1 MAENRKIHRKTRRQP
16 GRGALVI
23 IATLLTSSAL
33 IRLGDNA
40 GQALARAGNDTEMSL
55 PVTPPDPQTCK
66 SPEGMM
72 QMLDALRAREDKVGK
87 QEAALQDRMQAL
99 KIANAEITGKLA
111 ALTAAEEKLRGTIA
125 LADTAA
131 EDDLARLTKVYESMK
146 PKQAA
151 ALFEEMNPDFAAGF
165 LGRMR
170 PEVAAG
176 IMASLSPQA
185 ARTFSVV
192 MAGRNANVPNE

>member
-1 MAENRKIHRKTRRQP
+1 MAKSSKIRRKRRQP

-23 IATLLTSSAL
+23 IATLLTGSAL

-40 GQALARAGNDTEMSL
+40 GQAFAREDDTPVMSEAE
-55 PVTPPDPQTCK
+55 PMAASSASVSPD
-66 SPEGMM
+66 GLM
-72 QMLDALRAREDKVGK
+72 QMLEALRARESRIK
-87 QEAALQDRMQAL
+87 QQEIALQDRMQAL
-99 KIANAEITGKLA
+99 KIANQEINGKLA
-111 ALTAAEEKLRGTIA
+111 ELTAAEEKLRGTIA
-125 LADTAA
+125 LADSAA

-170 PEVAAG
+170 PEAAAG

-185 ARTFSVV
+185 AHTFSVV
-192 MAGRNANVPNE
+192 MAGRNANVPTE

>member
-1 MAENRKIHRKTRRQP
+1 MVKNGKIRRNRRQP

-33 IRLGDNA
+33 IRLGDDA
-40 GQALARAGNDTEMSL
+40 GQAFAREDNAPEMSAAEAI
-55 PVTPPDPQTCK
+55 PSSPDTPT
-66 SPEGMM
+66 SEGLK
-72 QMLDALRAREDKVGK
+72 QMLEALRARETRVKQ

-99 KIANAEITGKLA
+99 KIANQEITTKLA

-131 EDDLARLTKVYESMK
+131 EDDLVRLTKVYESMK

-165 LGRMR
+165 LARMR
-170 PEVAAG
+170 PEIAAG

-185 ARTFSVV
+185 ARAFSVV
-192 MAGRNANVPNE
+192 MAGRNANVPSE

>member
-1 MAENRKIHRKTRRQP
+1 MVKNGKIRRNRRQP

-40 GQALARAGNDTEMSL
+40 GQAFAREDDTPEMSAAGAL
-55 PVTPPDPQTCK
+55 PT
-66 SPEGMM
+66 SPGSISSEGLM
-72 QMLDALRAREDKVGK
+72 QMLEALRARETRVK
-87 QEAALQDRMQAL
+87 QQEVALQGRMQAL
-99 KIANAEITGKLA
+99 KIANQEVTRKLA

-131 EDDLARLTKVYESMK
+131 EDDLVRLTKVYESMK

-165 LGRMR
+165 LARMR
-170 PEVAAG
+170 PEIAAG

-185 ARTFSVV
+185 ARAFSVV
-192 MAGRNANVPNE
+192 MAGRNANVPSE

>member
-1 MAENRKIHRKTRRQP
+1 MAKNSKIRRKRRQP

-33 IRLGDNA
+33 IRLGDDA
-40 GQALARAGNDTEMSL
+40 GQAFAREDDTPEISQAE
-55 PVTPPDPQTCK
+55 PAPTSGESA
-66 SPEGMM
+66 SPEGL
-72 QMLDALRAREDKVGK
+72 MLVLEDLRARETRVKQ
-87 QEAALQDRMQAL
+87 QEAALQDRVQAL
-99 KIANAEITGKLA
+99 KIADQEITGKLA

-170 PEVAAG
+170 PEIAAG

-185 ARTFSVV
+185 ARAFSVV
-192 MAGRNANVPNE
+192 MAGRNANVPSE

>member
-1 MAENRKIHRKTRRQP
+1 MAKKNRMRRKGRQP

-23 IATLLTSSAL
+23 IASMLISSAV

-40 GQALARAGNDTEMSL
+40 GQALARAGQDAEISL
-55 PVTPPDPQTCK
+55 PETAPTPAECK
-66 SPEGMM
+66 SSEGMM
-72 QMLDALRAREDKVGK
+72 QMLEALRARENKVQQ

-99 KIANAEITGKLA
+99 KIANQEITGKLA
-111 ALTAAEEKLRGTIA
+111 ALTTAEEQLRGTIT
-125 LADTAA
+125 LADSAA

-170 PEVAAG
+170 PEIAAG

-192 MAGRNANVPNE
+192 MAGRNANVPSE

>member
-1 MAENRKIHRKTRRQP
+1 MAKQNKLRRKGRQP

-23 IATLLTSSAL
+23 IATMLVGSAV

-40 GQALARAGNDTEMSL
+40 GQALARAAHDAEISV
-55 PVTPPDPQTCK
+55 PEAAQAPAECK
-66 SPEGMM
+66 SSEGMM
-72 QMLDALRAREDKVGK
+72 QMLEDLRARENRLQQ
-87 QEAALQDRMQAL
+87 QEAAFQDRMQAL
-99 KIANAEITGKLA
+99 KIANQEITGKLA
-111 ALTAAEEKLRGTIA
+111 ALTSAEEKLRGTIA

-170 PEVAAG
+170 PEIAAG

-192 MAGRNANVPNE
+192 MAGRNANVPSE